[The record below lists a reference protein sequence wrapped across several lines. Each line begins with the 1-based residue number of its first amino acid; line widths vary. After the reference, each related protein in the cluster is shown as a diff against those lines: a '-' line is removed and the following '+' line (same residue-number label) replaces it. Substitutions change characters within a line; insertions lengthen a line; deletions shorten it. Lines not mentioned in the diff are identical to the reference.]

1 MKIINSKTHAVLDY
15 LMVMILLVSPNLFDL
30 GEKASL
36 LCYTLGIIHFLLT
49 ICTDFSAGIFK
60 LINLKLHGLIE
71 LAVSVILMVLA
82 FTVFEADLKEE
93 IYFACLSLLIL
104 FIFLL
109 TDYNKKP
116 SMVRRKSHP

>member
-15 LMVMILLVSPNLFDL
+15 LMVMILLVSPNLFQL
-30 GEKASL
+30 GHNASL
-36 LCYTLGIIHFLLT
+36 LCYTLGIVHFLLT

-60 LINLKLHGLIE
+60 LIKLKLHGLIE
-71 LAVSVILMVLA
+71 LTVSILLMVLA
-82 FTVFEADLKEE
+82 FTVFGDNLNEE

-116 SMVRRKSHP
+116 SIVRKKSHP